1 MYKIDDKEFLNRN
14 DYERYI
20 NFIKIKERFIKK
32 YKRKPNK
39 IEELKIMDLVNKG
52 KKIRE
57 ILKEVIGD
65 VNEFKRSEGI

>member
-20 NFIKIKERFIKK
+20 NFIKTKERFIKK
-32 YKRKPNK
+32 YKRKPNR